1 MEKLGAATLRL
12 LFPRNSTLH
21 DLSTAIWVQSN
32 TLELKQFRC
41 VRCLWK
47 LRSPSAKE
55 EMSSSVLL
63 DCENNLDVWVEGR
76 VN

>member
-32 TLELKQFRC
+32 THTRIKTIPVRAVSLEVEVTVGERRNVKFR
-41 VRCLWK
+41 
-47 LRSPSAKE
+47 
-55 EMSSSVLL
+55 SSRL
-63 DCENNLDVWVEGR
+63 
-76 VN
+76 